1 MPKKG
6 VLLLNLGSPDSTSV
20 SDVRK
25 YLREFLMDPR
35 VLDAPGLIRWMIVNL
50 FILPTRPKKSAEAYA
65 SIWSE
70 QGSPL
75 IVVSEQYAK
84 LLSEK
89 ISLPVYLGMRYGNPS
104 TESQVDAMIQD
115 GIEEVLIFPLYPHYA
130 MSSYESALVCATD
143 LIKAKAPQMQYQ
155 VVNPFY
161 QDEAYIDCLMD
172 QSRPYLEKGYDHV
185 LFSFHGVP
193 ERHLI
198 KGDPSHS
205 HCLFKE
211 GCCEREHPAHA
222 TCYRHQCLSTVRA
235 FVEKAG
241 ISADKYTVSFQSRLG
256 KDPWLQPYTDKTLES
271 LPARGVKRILVMCP
285 AFVTDCLETLEEIS
299 EEGKEIFLEAGGESF
314 EQIPCLN
321 LNSKWIDY
329 SAKLVNDFA
338 AADPMLIPLI
348 QEKR

>member
-35 VLDAPGLIRWMIVNL
+35 VLDAPGLIRWIIVNL

-70 QGSPL
+70 DGSPL
-75 IVVSEQYAK
+75 IVVSEQYAEAV
-84 LLSEK
+84 EK
-89 ISLPVYLGMRYGNPS
+89 KVSIPVYLGMRYGSP
-104 TESQVDAMIQD
+104 TTASQVDAMIRD

-143 LIKAKAPQMQYQ
+143 LIKAKAPEMEYR

-161 QDEAYIDCLMD
+161 QDEGYIDCLMD
-172 QSRPYLEKGYDHV
+172 QSLPYLDKGYDHV

-193 ERHLI
+193 ERHLV

-205 HCLFKE
+205 HCLFRE

-222 TCYRHQCLSTVRA
+222 TCYRHQCLATVRA

-241 ISADKYTVSFQSRLG
+241 IPADKYSVSFQSRLG
-256 KDPWLQPYTDKTLES
+256 RDPWLQPYTDKVLEL
-271 LPARGVKRILVMCP
+271 LPSRGVKKLLVMCP

-299 EEGKEIFLEAGGESF
+299 EEGQEIFLEAGGESF

-321 LNSKWIDY
+321 LNEKWVEY
-329 SAKLVNDFA
+329 SAKIVNDFA
-338 AADPMLIPLI
+338 AAEPMETPLI
-348 QEKR
+348 AEKR